1 MGERRGRMRERMDH
15 VLYFVANPSR
25 AALDAARDGLDRITT
40 MGDPERVPHTPPI
53 RRVSAQRRQKVHLAF
68 EQSAAR
74 ALAKL
79 RSGGTDA
86 LIIDARDEA
95 GGIEESSS
103 LAILRGLFGE
113 HDLPRVLSRDKAWL
127 VVGGDA
133 RGAALAFEAGRLHLG
148 GVIPTEGSSAA
159 SWEPIWE
166 RIAETTTFGR
176 GGKIAL
182 CLAGGGTEGLFYE
195 LGVLRALARFL
206 PAHKIQDVDIL
217 CGISAGA
224 ILGGLLANGI
234 GPDEIEAGFRG
245 QSARITPIRRSDLF
259 DPNLGELGRRAARL
273 SWDVLRGRRSPL
285 SALFRLPPSGVFAGD
300 RLRSWLERQYSRAGM
315 TDRFEDLPHR
325 LFIGATDQDSN
336 EHVVFGAP
344 GAPRVPIHRAI
355 RASTA
360 LTPFYAPEE
369 LGGRYYIDGGFTRTT
384 NMRVAVQEGATL
396 VILVDPMVPVVTTRP
411 GHVAERGAVYV
422 AMQGLKSLIHG
433 RFDKAVPTLRAM
445 YPQVA
450 FHLFQPGADT
460 LRVMAGSPMKYFY
473 REQLVEMAFRE
484 TMRDIRASRFGQLAR
499 DFQRHGVKFV
509 DPEAP
514 PSGIHME
521 PVLRVVA

>member
-1 MGERRGRMRERMDH
+1 MDH

-25 AALDAARDGLDRITT
+25 PALEAAREGLDRIT
-40 MGDPERVPHTPPI
+40 

-86 LIIDARDEA
+86 LIIDARDET

-127 VVGGDA
+127 VVGSDP

-148 GVIPTEGSSAA
+148 GVIPTTASPGA

-166 RIAETTTFGR
+166 RIVQTTAFGR
-176 GGKIAL
+176 GGKVAL

-195 LGVLRALARFL
+195 LGVLRALERFL
-206 PAHKIQDVDIL
+206 PAYKLQDVDIL

-234 GPDEIEAGFRG
+234 GPGEIEAGLRG
-245 QSARITPIRRSDLF
+245 QSARMEPIRRGDLF
-259 DPNLGELGRRAARL
+259 DPNVGELGRRAARL

-300 RLRSWLERQYSRAGM
+300 RLRRWLERQFSRAGM
-315 TDRFEDLPHR
+315 SDRFADLPRR

-336 EHVVFGAP
+336 EHVVFGARD
-344 GAPRVPIHRAI
+344 APRVPIHRAI

-360 LTPFYAPEE
+360 LTPFYAPEK
-369 LGGRYYIDGGFTRTT
+369 LDGRYYIDGGFTRTT

-396 VILVDPMVPVVTTRP
+396 VLLVDPMVPVASKQA
-411 GHVAERGAVYV
+411 GHVAERGAIYG
-422 AMQGLKSLIHG
+422 AMQGLKGLING

-450 FHLFQPGADT
+450 FHLFQPGPET
-460 LRVMAGSPMKYFY
+460 RRVMAGSPMKYFF
-473 REQLVEMAFRE
+473 REELVDMAFRE
-484 TMRDIRASRFGQLAR
+484 TTRDIRASRFSQLAR
-499 DFQRHGVKFV
+499 DFERHGVTFTG
-509 DPEAP
+509 PEAP
-514 PSGIHME
+514 PASGVMTE
-521 PVLRVVA
+521 TRLRVVA

>member
-1 MGERRGRMRERMDH
+1 MDH

-25 AALDAARDGLDRITT
+25 GALDAARDGLDRT
-40 MGDPERVPHTPPI
+40 V
-53 RRVSAQRRQKVHLAF
+53 RRVSAQRRQRVHLAF

-86 LIIDARDEA
+86 LIIDARGEP
-95 GGIEESSS
+95 GGVEESSA
-103 LAILRGLFGE
+103 LALLRGLFGE

-127 VVGGDA
+127 VVDGEP

-148 GVIPTEGSSAA
+148 GVISARDGG

-166 RIAETTTFGR
+166 RIAETTAAGR
-176 GGKIAL
+176 GGKIAI
-182 CLAGGGTEGLFYE
+182 CLAGGGTEGLLYE
-195 LGVLRALARFL
+195 VGVLRALEQFL
-206 PAHKIQDVDIL
+206 PSYRLEDVDIV

-234 GPDEIEAGFRG
+234 GPDEIAAGLRG
-245 QSARITPIRRSDLF
+245 QSARMEPIRRSDLF
-259 DPNLGELGRRAARL
+259 DPNVGELGRRAARL
-273 SWDVLRGRRSPL
+273 SWDVVRGRRTPL
-285 SALFRLPPSGVFAGD
+285 SALFRLPPAGIFAGE
-300 RLRSWLERQYSRAGM
+300 RLKRWLERQFSRSGM
-315 TDRFEDLPHR
+315 VDRFEDLPHR
-325 LFIGATDQDSN
+325 LFVGATDQDTN
-336 EHVVFGAP
+336 EHVVFGAA
-344 GAPRVPIHRAI
+344 GAPQVPLHVAI

-360 LTPFYAPEE
+360 LAPFYAPEKID
-369 LGGRYYIDGGFTRTT
+369 GRYYVDGGFTRTT

-396 VILVDPMVPVVTTRP
+396 VILVDPMVPVATKQP

-422 AMQGLKSLIHG
+422 AMQGLKSLING

-450 FHLFQPGADT
+450 FHLFQPGPDT
-460 LRVMAGSPMKYFY
+460 RRVMAGSPMKYFY
-473 REQLVEMAFRE
+473 REELVEMAFRE
-484 TMRDIRASRFGQLAR
+484 TTRNVRASRFGQLAR
-499 DFQRHGVKFV
+499 DFERHGVRFT

-514 PSGIHME
+514 PASGVAAE

>member
-1 MGERRGRMRERMDH
+1 MDH

-25 AALDAARDGLDRITT
+25 AALDAAREGLDRIL
-40 MGDPERVPHTPPI
+40 

-95 GGIEESSS
+95 GGLEESSS
-103 LAILRGLFGE
+103 LALLRGLFGE

-148 GVIPTEGSSAA
+148 GVVPTAGSSAA
-159 SWEPIWE
+159 SWEAIWE
-166 RIAETTTFGR
+166 RIAETTSHGR

-195 LGVLRALARFL
+195 LGVLRALERFL
-206 PAHKIQDVDIL
+206 PAYKLQDVDIL

-234 GPDEIEAGFRG
+234 GPGEIEAGLRG
-245 QSARITPIRRSDLF
+245 QSSRVEPIRRGDLF
-259 DPNLGELGRRAARL
+259 DPNVGELGRRAVRL
-273 SWDVLRGRRSPL
+273 SWDVLRGKRSPL

-300 RLRSWLERQYSRAGM
+300 RLRRWLERQFSRAGM

-325 LFIGATDQDSN
+325 LFIGATDQDSS
-336 EHVVFGAP
+336 EHVVFGAE

-396 VILVDPMVPVVTTRP
+396 VILVDPMVPVSTKQA
-411 GHVAERGAVYV
+411 GYVAERGAIYG
-422 AMQGLKSLIHG
+422 AMQGLKGLING

-450 FHLFQPGADT
+450 FHLFQPGPET
-460 LRVMAGSPMKYFY
+460 RRVMAGSPMKYFF
-473 REQLVEMAFRE
+473 REEIVDMAFRE
-484 TMRDIRASRFGQLAR
+484 TTRDIRQSRSSQLAR
-499 DFQRHGVKFV
+499 DFERHAVSFA
-509 DPEAP
+509 DPDAP
-514 PSGIHME
+514 PESGAMTQA
-521 PVLRVVA
+521 PLRVVA